1 MRFMVAKM
9 TKMCKPFEF
18 SINVRMLVHAI
29 EIAKVV
35 AQEKLLK
42 NYSQVQKLS
51 ESSF

>member
-1 MRFMVAKM
+1 
-9 TKMCKPFEF
+9 
-18 SINVRMLVHAI
+18 MLVHAI

-51 ESSF
+51 ESSFRKTPKVFSKFRKFLTKSESF